1 VLALACTWLAFSAP
15 MSDLAIRAATPG
27 DIRAVADLWTHA
39 FPGGRTLVE
48 RMHALDRNAGYG
60 GIDDTV
66 VAHVEG
72 RLAAALKMY
81 RLTQHLAGA
90 ALPMMGLAAVAVA
103 PWARRR
109 GHGRTLCRWALEAA
123 RARGD
128 VLSAL
133 YPFKPAFYRSLGWGT
148 VGELHTYVFAP
159 EALVPTTEQRT
170 VRLADPEDEPAI
182 TACYDRV
189 ARASNGLIARTEGVW
204 RQHLDGPGTHVFVY
218 EDGPLNGYVRVR
230 YGKARSP
237 EQRPLFVD
245 ELIAETEAAY
255 GALLGWLSRQR
266 ELWRRIRYDATP
278 DEHFAHRL
286 VDPRP
291 PGFRGARRLWA
302 QSARIIRGP
311 MVRVLDVT
319 AALERRRVWGAA
331 PPVAFTLELR
341 DPELPEN
348 GGPFRVEHDAGSV
361 SVAPSRT
368 AARNALRTDAP
379 TFAQIYCGELGVLD
393 ARRLGCADVAG
404 DAAALDALFRVGRR
418 FRLLDEF

>member
-1 VLALACTWLAFSAP
+1 
-15 MSDLAIRAATPG
+15 MSELAIRPASRE
-27 DIRAVADLWTHA
+27 DIRVVAELWAHA

-48 RMHALDRNAGYG
+48 RMHALERNAGYG
-60 GIDDTV
+60 GIDDSV
-66 VAHVEG
+66 VAHADG
-72 RLAAALKMY
+72 QLAAALKMY
-81 RLTQHLAGA
+81 RLTQYVAGA
-90 ALPMMGLAAVAVA
+90 TLPMMGLAAVAGA

-109 GHGRTLCRWALEAA
+109 GHGRAVCRWALRAA
-123 RARGD
+123 RERGD

-182 TACYDRV
+182 AACYERV
-189 ARASNGLIARTEGVW
+189 ARASNGLIGRTEGIW
-204 RQHLDGPGTHVFVY
+204 RQHLDAPGTHVFVY

-230 YGKARSP
+230 YGVARSP
-237 EQRPLFVD
+237 EHRPLFVQ
-245 ELIAETEAAY
+245 ELVAETNAAY
-255 GALLGWLSRQR
+255 DALLGWLARQR
-266 ELWRRIRYDATP
+266 ELWRRIHYDATP

-286 VDPRP
+286 IDPRP

-311 MVRVLDVT
+311 MVRVLDVA
-319 AALERRRVWGAA
+319 AALERRREWGPA
-331 PPVAFTLELR
+331 PPLAFTLELS

-348 GGPFRVEHDAGSV
+348 GGPFHVEHDAGAV
-361 SVAPSRT
+361 SATPGRT
-368 AARNALRTDAP
+368 DARNVLRTDAP

-393 ARRLGCADVAG
+393 ARRLGCAEVTG
-404 DAAALDALFRVGRR
+404 DAAAIDALFRARRR